1 MSDHEW
7 FASASGYALDALDPG
22 ERAAFEAHLAQCA
35 VCRDEVRTLRE
46 TAALLA
52 HAAPV
57 LSEPAALRDR
67 VLAEARRVQPIGTAL
82 KGQAR
87 RAVPWLVAAAAL
99 VLLAV
104 GMSYRSNTGDAA
116 LRAEIAG
123 LRQALARQDSTLA
136 ALLAPEVHLVSLA
149 ADQRRPTVR
158 VFWNHER
165 RVFVVTAFDLPRAPD
180 GRTYQLWALAK
191 DKAPLSMGTFNSDSA
206 GRAILM
212 LQVDAAVQALG
223 FLDNCALTQEP
234 AGGSPGPTETPRLV
248 GAWRHA
254 D

>member
-7 FASASGYALDALDPG
+7 LASASGYALDALDPG

-35 VCRDEVRTLRE
+35 ICRDEVRTLRE

-57 LSEPAALRDR
+57 PSGPAAALRDR
-67 VLAEARRVQPIGTAL
+67 VLAEARRVRPIGT
-82 KGQAR
+82 AR

-99 VLLAV
+99 VVLAV
-104 GMSYRSNTGDAA
+104 GMVRNAGTGSA
-116 LRAEIAG
+116 LRAEIAE
-123 LRQALARQDSTLA
+123 LRHALARQDSTLA

-149 ADQRRPTVR
+149 ADQRRPTMR

-165 RVFVVTAFDLPRAPD
+165 QVFVVTAFDLPRAPD

-191 DKAPLSMGTFNSDSA
+191 DKAPLSMGTFNSDST
-206 GRAILM
+206 GRAILV
-212 LQVDAAVQALG
+212 LPVDAAVQALG